1 VFYGVN
7 LTTEK
12 AHFVKAIMEG
22 VSFGL
27 RNNIE
32 TVESLGIQIG
42 EVRAV
47 GGGLKSKVWLETL
60 GKIIRKP
67 ISTVSVS
74 DTANLGN
81 ILLCGKALG
90 FFPDLAAHVPQ
101 LVTVGQRVH
110 FPDGAEVYEAQY
122 AAFLDLYERL
132 KEPFRRSAGA

>member
-1 VFYGVN
+1 MFYGIN

-32 TVESLGIQIG
+32 TVESLGIQIS
-42 EVRAV
+42 EIRAV
-47 GGGLKSKVWLETL
+47 GGGLKSRIWLETL
-60 GKIIRKP
+60 GKILRKP
-67 ISTVSVS
+67 IATVSVQ

-90 FFPDLAAHVPQ
+90 IFPSYEIC
-101 LVTVGQRVH
+101 
-110 FPDGAEVYEAQY
+110 GA
-122 AAFLDLYERL
+122 
-132 KEPFRRSAGA
+132 RSGRYRCAGAFPGRKRDL